1 MKITYWIILTVVLA
15 MTLVAQILT
24 EPYYWWDNILGFF
37 AIFGF
42 VGCLLL
48 MFVAKLLGHIMVSQ
62 KPDYYKED
70 VDA

>member
-1 MKITYWIILTVVLA
+1 MKTIHWITLIAVLV

-24 EPYYWWDNILGFF
+24 DPYYWWERILGFF

-48 MFVAKLLGHIMVSQ
+48 MFVAKLLGHVMVSH
-62 KPDYYKED
+62 KPDYYKEETD
-70 VDA
+70 V